1 MRRSNKRAVAEAGGV
16 QVVLDLIGSGDTDT
30 LIQATMFINLLF
42 SNKTIQEYAS
52 SETVRAITE
61 CYIAFN
67 LSPSADLSSLIAA
80 AIEKD
85 LWATGTVHE
94 EYLKALNELFGNFP
108 RLRASEPATLSIP
121 HLVTSLKT
129 GSEATQ
135 EAALDALFIMR
146 LAWSAC
152 PADVSRSQSNLRII
166 FTPYE
171 TTEVTLPSFLL
182 ATSLPKK
189 SIKELLG
196 ADNKIC
202 PEKENALVLSYEEI
216 QMMHIPPPYVSCVV
230 GHYEHYLST
239 KFPFG
244 SYTQVFIDPEM
255 AVSSLSL
262 GASMSIFS
270 SQILYEEK
278 IIDQVESRLKET
290 TSRLEQQLAE

>member
-1 MRRSNKRAVAEAGGV
+1 MYSRSNKRAVAEAGGV

-52 SETVRAITE
+52 SETVRAIT
-61 CYIAFN
+61 
-67 LSPSADLSSLIAA
+67 A

-189 SIKELLG
+189 SIKVYSDRCSFYIRPLTMLPD
-196 ADNKIC
+196 ASFTIFCTHPLAKILNC
-202 PEKENALVLSYEEI
+202 IMN
-216 QMMHIPPPYVSCVV
+216 
-230 GHYEHYLST
+230 
-239 KFPFG
+239 
-244 SYTQVFIDPEM
+244 
-255 AVSSLSL
+255 
-262 GASMSIFS
+262 
-270 SQILYEEK
+270 
-278 IIDQVESRLKET
+278 
-290 TSRLEQQLAE
+290 